1 MCNCQSHDRVRRGD
15 DRSIRKENKLT
26 LKGFSGKVLV
36 NIMENPPGTHLKTPP
51 GTHLKNKSG
60 THQKNKSE
68 THLKNKSGTQST
80 IFFQSQTDVPSN
92 VL

>member
-60 THQKNKSE
+60 T
-68 THLKNKSGTQST
+68 QST